1 MVKLDNFAENIIQ
14 CLKKLIVY
22 ILQTNKQT
30 NTLHT
35 CTIYFLNMSNADES
49 DILTFQL
56 FGKTN
61 WSSSILKGYNFLY
74 IFAIKMNHCVL
85 SFKDLK
91 MNSFPTRQARSIPIT
106 VYPLVFYLLLLPSIH
121 IKLTNTGEFM
131 NAHEKY
137 YNWVLTE

>member
-35 CTIYFLNMSNADES
+35 CTIYFLNICNADES

-85 SFKDLK
+85 SFKDLLPPWK
-91 MNSFPTRQARSIPIT
+91 WIAFQRDKLDQFQLRFIPLYFTYYFFPLSI
-106 VYPLVFYLLLLPSIH
+106 S
-121 IKLTNTGEFM
+121 N
-131 NAHEKY
+131 
-137 YNWVLTE
+137 